1 MTIGQL
7 IKQSRKEKGI
17 TQNELAKRIGVSA
30 GAISRWESG
39 DIENMRRDRIEKLAD
54 ALGIDPNII
63 IGIEPNKEMD
73 GNIPILGRVAAG
85 IPIDAVEEIIGYEEI
100 PKRLLAYA
108 SYFALKIRGESMQ
121 PNIQDGDIVIVRKQ
135 ESASDGDIVIAQV
148 NHDEEATCK
157 RLKTY
162 RDQTMLLSDNPAYS
176 PQVYEAKDVHIVGVV
191 TEVRRKLIGS

>member
-63 IGIEPNKEMD
+63 IGIEPNREMG

-121 PNIQDGDIVIVRKQ
+121 PNIQDSDIVIVRKQ

-157 RLKTY
+157 RLKMY
-162 RDQTMLLSDNPAYS
+162 RDQIMLLSDNPAYS
-176 PQVYEAKDVHIVGVV
+176 PQVYDAKDVHIVGVV

>member
-121 PNIQDGDIVIVRKQ
+121 PNIQDSDIVIVRKQ

-157 RLKTY
+157 RLKMY
-162 RDQTMLLSDNPAYS
+162 RDQIMLLSDNPAYS

-191 TEVRRKLIGS
+191 TEVRRKLIGL

>member
-157 RLKTY
+157 RLKMY
-162 RDQTMLLSDNPAYS
+162 RDQIMLLSDNPAYS
-176 PQVYEAKDVHIVGVV
+176 PQVYDAKDVHIVGVV

>member
-121 PNIQDGDIVIVRKQ
+121 PNIQDSDIVIVRKQ

-157 RLKTY
+157 RLKMY
-162 RDQTMLLSDNPAYS
+162 RDQIMLLSDNPAYS
-176 PQVYEAKDVHIVGVV
+176 PQVYDAKDVHIVGVV

>member
-121 PNIQDGDIVIVRKQ
+121 PNIQDSDIVIVRKQ

-157 RLKTY
+157 RLKMY
-162 RDQTMLLSDNPAYS
+162 RDQIMLLSDNPAYS

>member
-39 DIENMRRDRIEKLAD
+39 DIENMRRDKIEKIAD

-63 IGIEPNKEMD
+63 IGIEPNKEVD

-121 PNIQDGDIVIVRKQ
+121 PNIQDSDIVIVRKQ

-157 RLKTY
+157 RLKMY
-162 RDQTMLLSDNPAYS
+162 RDQIMLLSDNPAYS

-191 TEVRRKLIGS
+191 TEVRRKIIGL

>member
-73 GNIPILGRVAAG
+73 GNIPILEFPAN
-85 IPIDAVEEIIGYEEI
+85 
-100 PKRLLAYA
+100 PKDFRLRSLARNGFRRA
-108 SYFALKIRGESMQ
+108 KI
-121 PNIQDGDIVIVRKQ
+121 
-135 ESASDGDIVIAQV
+135 A
-148 NHDEEATCK
+148 H
-157 RLKTY
+157 
-162 RDQTMLLSDNPAYS
+162 
-176 PQVYEAKDVHIVGVV
+176 
-191 TEVRRKLIGS
+191 

>member
-121 PNIQDGDIVIVRKQ
+121 PNIQDSDIVIVRKQ

-157 RLKTY
+157 RLKMY
-162 RDQTMLLSDNPAYS
+162 RDQIMLLSDNPAYS
-176 PQVYEAKDVHIVGVV
+176 PQVYDANDVHIVGVV

>member
-121 PNIQDGDIVIVRKQ
+121 PNIQDSDIVIVRKQ

-157 RLKTY
+157 RLKMY
-162 RDQTMLLSDNPAYS
+162 RDQIMLLSDNPAYS

-191 TEVRRKLIGS
+191 TEVRRKIIGL